1 MCAYCQC
8 LLPLLPYYL
17 ITLPN
22 VCLLSM
28 LITII
33 NPISLLLYLM
43 CVLIVNAYYLYYPI
57 TLLLYLMCAYCQC
70 LLPLLPITLL
80 LYLMCAY
87 CQCLLPLLPITLLL

>member
-8 LLPLLPYYL
+8 LLPLL
-17 ITLPN
+17 
-22 VCLLSM
+22 
-28 LITII
+28 
-33 NPISLLLYLM
+33 
-43 CVLIVNAYYLYYPI
+43 PI

-87 CQCLLPLLPITLLL
+87 CQCLLPLPIVHAYYHYYLLLITLPNVCLLSMLITFITLLPCYFS

>member
-28 LITII
+28 LIT
-33 NPISLLLYLM
+33 LL
-43 CVLIVNAYYLYYPI
+43 PI

-87 CQCLLPLLPITLLL
+87 CQCLLPLLPYYLITLPNVCLLSMLITIITLLPYYFT

>member
-17 ITLPN
+17 VTLPN

-33 NPISLLLYLM
+33 TYYLVTLANVSLT
-43 CVLIVNAYYLYYPI
+43 VNAYYRYYTI

-80 LYLMCAY
+80 L
-87 CQCLLPLLPITLLL
+87 

>member
-33 NPISLLLYLM
+33 TLL
-43 CVLIVNAYYLYYPI
+43 AYYF
-57 TLLLYLMCAYCQC
+57 T
-70 LLPLLPITLL
+70 
-80 LYLMCAY
+80 
-87 CQCLLPLLPITLLL
+87 

>member
-17 ITLPN
+17 VTLPN

-33 NPISLLLYLM
+33 TYYL
-43 CVLIVNAYYLYYPI
+43 VTLANVSLIVNAYYRYYTI

-70 LLPLLPITLL
+70 LLPLLP
-80 LYLMCAY
+80 Y
-87 CQCLLPLLPITLLL
+87 